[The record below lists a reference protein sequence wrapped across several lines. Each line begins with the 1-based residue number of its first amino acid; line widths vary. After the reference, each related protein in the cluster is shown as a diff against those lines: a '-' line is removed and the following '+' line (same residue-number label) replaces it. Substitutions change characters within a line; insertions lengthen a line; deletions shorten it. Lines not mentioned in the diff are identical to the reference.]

1 MTVDA
6 AVRDADKTVITFYSY
21 KGGVGRTMALANVAW
36 ALAEEHQLRV
46 VAVDWDIEAPGL
58 HGYFGIEDR
67 DVQPGLMDLL
77 HEYTALLRGEKGA
90 PDASRPLEEV
100 LEIDSFVR
108 PVGAFGARGTL
119 RFMSAGRL
127 DEGYATRVNNFDWN
141 AFYASWHGGAFIE
154 RLRATLLQHADIVLI
169 DSRTG
174 ITDIGGICTRQLPDV
189 VVLMYALNSQNILGV
204 QRIAHTLD
212 KRPEEGP
219 DRPLPQLMFVP
230 SRVDITSDRAARRH
244 WEEVAAQRLQPYLP
258 GKGLAEA
265 TTHLRELRIPYD
277 GSSALG
283 EDMPVRDER
292 AQGEMLDMAYR
303 RLARAV
309 VLASGVGGR
318 QAAEPPGDVGR
329 EEATQAESVAVG
341 SGWSLDLDEA
351 ERLLAQHAEWVAS
364 AGRDG
369 VRADFSRA
377 RLTTDATKALAG
389 AELRLARFREA
400 SIPGID
406 LTRASLDEADFAGAD
421 ITGAHFDGAS
431 MRDVSLADADAAEAS
446 FRECLLSNV
455 QLDRA
460 NIKGS
465 LFHAADLRNATF
477 TDATVAGAD
486 FSDCNLEGA
495 SFDKAVGVRLAR
507 FAGADLTTRQALSQ
521 QRTKRC
527 LGACPACS
535 ERCRRQPSEDG
546 YLPSPAS
553 PASPWCRLLISF

>member
-1 MTVDA
+1 M
-6 AVRDADKTVITFYSY
+6 
-21 KGGVGRTMALANVAW
+21 
-36 ALAEEHQLRV
+36 
-46 VAVDWDIEAPGL
+46 
-58 HGYFGIEDR
+58 
-67 DVQPGLMDLL
+67 
-77 HEYTALLRGEKGA
+77 
-90 PDASRPLEEV
+90 
-100 LEIDSFVR
+100 
-108 PVGAFGARGTL
+108 
-119 RFMSAGRL
+119 
-127 DEGYATRVNNFDWN
+127 
-141 AFYASWHGGAFIE
+141 
-154 RLRATLLQHADIVLI
+154 
-169 DSRTG
+169 
-174 ITDIGGICTRQLPDV
+174 
-189 VVLMYALNSQNILGV
+189 
-204 QRIAHTLD
+204 
-212 KRPEEGP
+212 
-219 DRPLPQLMFVP
+219 
-230 SRVDITSDRAARRH
+230 
-244 WEEVAAQRLQPYLP
+244 
-258 GKGLAEA
+258 
-265 TTHLRELRIPYD
+265 
-277 GSSALG
+277 
-283 EDMPVRDER
+283 
-292 AQGEMLDMAYR
+292 
-303 RLARAV
+303 
-309 VLASGVGGR
+309 
-318 QAAEPPGDVGR
+318 
-329 EEATQAESVAVG
+329 
-341 SGWSLDLDEA
+341 
-351 ERLLAQHAEWVAS
+351 
-364 AGRDG
+364 
-369 VRADFSRA
+369 
-377 RLTTDATKALAG
+377 
-389 AELRLARFREA
+389 RLARFREA